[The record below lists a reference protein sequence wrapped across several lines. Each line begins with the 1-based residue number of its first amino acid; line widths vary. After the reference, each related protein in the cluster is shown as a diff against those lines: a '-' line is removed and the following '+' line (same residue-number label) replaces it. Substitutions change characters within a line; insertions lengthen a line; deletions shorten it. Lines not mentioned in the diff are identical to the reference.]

1 MATFD
6 QEPGGS
12 AVAVPETDA
21 VPDPEAPNGPTI
33 VVRNV
38 SKWFGDVVSVNDVS
52 LSVRPGLTG
61 LLGPNGAGKTT
72 LLRLIC
78 GLARP
83 SDGEVRVLGQPVRN
97 NPDLYKRLGV
107 MSEHQATYDFMTGRQ
122 FVELN
127 AQLQRV
133 TDVKTAVDRAIER
146 VDMKAAEGRKLGG
159 YSRGM
164 RQRMRLAAVMVHDPE
179 ILLLDEPLS
188 GTDPRQRIE
197 FQNLV
202 VEMAREGRTI
212 MISSHILEEVEAVAD
227 RILLL
232 VGGKL
237 AAAGDYRV
245 IRQKLSERP
254 YIVRVGATDVRA
266 LAARLMQES
275 SVESISMDGE
285 GFIQVLS
292 RNVRELQMALPRAAG
307 EIGVRLNRVDPLD
320 DSLES
325 VFAYLA
331 DR

>member
-6 QEPGGS
+6 QEPGGG

-21 VPDPEAPNGPTI
+21 VADPEGLNGPTI
-33 VVRNV
+33 VVRNL

-52 LSVRPGLTG
+52 LTVRPGLTG

-78 GLARP
+78 GLAKP

-146 VDMKAAEGRKLGG
+146 VDMKDAEGRKLGG

-164 RQRMRLAAVMVHDPE
+164 RQRIRRASVMVHDPE

-202 VEMAREGRTI
+202 VELAREGRTI
-212 MISSHILEEVEAVAD
+212 LISSHILEEVEAVAD

-254 YIVRVGATDVRA
+254 YIVRVGASDVRA

-275 SVESISMDGE
+275 SVESISMDGD

>member
-1 MATFD
+1 MTE
-6 QEPGGS
+6 QHS
-12 AVAVPETDA
+12 AVLRVSIH
-21 VPDPEAPNGPTI
+21 PTI
-33 VVRNV
+33 VVEGV

-52 LSVRPGLTG
+52 LEVRPGLTG

-72 LLRLIC
+72 LLRMIC

-83 SDGEVRVLGQPVRN
+83 SSGEIRVLGQPVRN
-97 NPDLYKRLGV
+97 NPELYRRLGV
-107 MSEHQATYDFMTGRQ
+107 MPEHQSTYDFMTGRQ

-127 AQLQRV
+127 ARLQGLP
-133 TDVKTAVDRAIER
+133 DLKEAVDRAIER
-146 VDMKAAEGRKLGG
+146 VGMADAEDRRLGG

-197 FQNLV
+197 FQELMV
-202 VEMAREGRTI
+202 SLASEGRTNL
-212 MISSHILEEVEAVAD
+212 ISSHIREEVEAVAD

-237 AAAGDYRV
+237 AASGDYRV

-254 YIVRVGATDVRA
+254 YVVRVGASDVRA
-266 LAARLMQES
+266 LAAGLISEP

-285 GFIQVLS
+285 GYIQVRSL
-292 RNVRELQMALPRAAG
+292 NVTELQIAIPRAAQALG
-307 EIGVRLNRVDPLD
+307 IRLTRIDPLD

-325 VFAYLA
+325 VFSYLA
-331 DR
+331 GR

>member
-1 MATFD
+1 MTE
-6 QEPGGS
+6 QQS
-12 AVAVPETDA
+12 AVLPVSIH
-21 VPDPEAPNGPTI
+21 PTI
-33 VVRNV
+33 VVEGV

-52 LSVRPGLTG
+52 LEVRPGLTG

-72 LLRLIC
+72 LLRMIC

-83 SDGEVRVLGQPVRN
+83 SSGEIRVLGQPVRN
-97 NPDLYKRLGV
+97 NPELYRSLGV
-107 MSEHQATYDFMTGRQ
+107 MPEHQSTYDFMTGRE

-127 AQLQRV
+127 ARLQGLP
-133 TDVKTAVDRAIER
+133 DLKEAVDRAIER
-146 VDMKAAEGRKLGG
+146 VGMADAENRRLGG

-197 FQNLV
+197 FQELMV
-202 VEMAREGRTI
+202 SLASEGRTI
-212 MISSHILEEVEAVAD
+212 LISSHILEEVEAVAD

-237 AAAGDYRV
+237 AASGDYRV

-254 YIVRVGATDVRA
+254 YVVRVGASDVRA
-266 LAARLMQES
+266 LAAGLISEP

-285 GFIQVLS
+285 GYIQVRSL
-292 RNVRELQMALPRAAG
+292 NVTELQIAIPRVAQALG
-307 EIGVRLNRVDPLD
+307 IRLTRIDPLD

-325 VFAYLA
+325 VFSYLA
-331 DR
+331 GG

>member
-1 MATFD
+1 MTSQDIKPAKEEATA
-6 QEPGGS
+6 P
-12 AVAVPETDA
+12 AVRSSVE
-21 VPDPEAPNGPTI
+21 PTI
-33 VVRNV
+33 TVRNV

-52 LSVRPGLTG
+52 LEVRPGLTG

-72 LLRLIC
+72 LLRMIC

-83 SDGEVRVLGQPVRN
+83 SGGEIRVLGQSVRN
-97 NPDLYKRLGV
+97 NPELYRRIGV
-107 MSEHQATYDFMTGRQ
+107 MPEHQSTYDFMTGRR

-127 AQLQRV
+127 AQLQGV
-133 TDVKTAVDRAIER
+133 QDVRTAVDRVIEQ
-146 VDMKAAEGRKLGG
+146 VGMKFAEDRRIGG

-164 RQRMRLAAVMVHDPE
+164 KQRMRLAAVMVHDPE

-197 FQNLV
+197 FQELV
-202 VEMAREGRTI
+202 VRLASEGRTI
-212 MISSHILEEVEAVAD
+212 LISSHILEEIEAVAD

-232 VGGKL
+232 VYGKL
-237 AAAGDYRV
+237 AASGDYHV

-254 YIVRVGATDVRA
+254 YVVRIGASDVRA
-266 LAARLMQES
+266 LAAGLISEP

-285 GFIQVLS
+285 GYIQVLS
-292 RNVRELQMALPRAAG
+292 RSVRELQAAIPRTAQALG
-307 EIGVRLNRVDPLD
+307 IRLTRIDPLD

-325 VFAYLA
+325 VFTYLA

>member
-1 MATFD
+1 MTTSDSQPAT
-6 QEPGGS
+6 S
-12 AVAVPETDA
+12 AAG
-21 VPDPEAPNGPTI
+21 NGAEPTI
-33 VVRNV
+33 SVRNV

-52 LSVRPGLTG
+52 LEVRPGLTG

-72 LLRLIC
+72 LLRMIC
-78 GLARP
+78 GLTRP
-83 SDGEVRVLGQPVRN
+83 SGGEIKVLGQNVRN
-97 NPDLYKRLGV
+97 NSQLYRRIGV
-107 MSEHQATYDFMTGRQ
+107 MPEHQSTYDFMTGRQ

-127 AQLQRV
+127 ARLQGV
-133 TDVKTAVDRAIER
+133 KDVGDATSAAIEQ
-146 VDMKAAEGRKLGG
+146 VDMMSAADRRIGA

-164 RQRMRLAAVMVHDPE
+164 KQRMRLAAVMVHNPE

-197 FQNLV
+197 FQELV
-202 VEMAREGRTI
+202 SRLASEGRTI

-232 VGGKL
+232 VYGKL
-237 AAAGDYRV
+237 AASGDYHV

-254 YIVRVGATDVRA
+254 YVVRVGASDVRA
-266 LAARLMQES
+266 LAAGLISEP

-285 GFIQVLS
+285 GHIQVLS
-292 RNVRELQMALPRAAG
+292 RSVRELQLAIPLKAQELG
-307 EIGVRLNRVDPLD
+307 IRLTRVDPLD

-325 VFAYLA
+325 VFTYLA

>member
-1 MATFD
+1 MTEQHDTA
-6 QEPGGS
+6 
-12 AVAVPETDA
+12 
-21 VPDPEAPNGPTI
+21 APVSNLPTI
-33 VVRNV
+33 TVNGV

-52 LSVRPGLTG
+52 LEVRPGLTG

-72 LLRLIC
+72 LLRMIC

-83 SDGEVRVLGQPVRN
+83 SSGEIRVLGQPVRN
-97 NPDLYKRLGV
+97 NPELYRRIGV
-107 MSEHQATYDFMTGRQ
+107 MPEHQSTYDFMTGRQ

-127 AQLQRV
+127 ARLQGV
-133 TDVKTAVDRAIER
+133 PELKDAVDRAIER
-146 VDMKAAEGRKLGG
+146 VNMADAENRRLGG

-197 FQNLV
+197 FQELMV
-202 VEMAREGRTI
+202 TLASEGRTI

-237 AAAGDYRV
+237 AASGDYRV
-245 IRQKLSERP
+245 IRQKMSERP
-254 YIVRVGATDVRA
+254 YIVRVGASDVRA
-266 LAARLMQES
+266 LAAGLISEPC
-275 SVESISMDGE
+275 VESISMDGE
-285 GFIQVLS
+285 GYIQVLS
-292 RNVRELQMALPRAAG
+292 RNVRELQIAIPRTAQSLG
-307 EIGVRLNRVDPLD
+307 IRLTRIDPLD

-325 VFAYLA
+325 VFSYLA
-331 DR
+331 GR

>member
-1 MATFD
+1 M
-6 QEPGGS
+6 
-12 AVAVPETDA
+12 
-21 VPDPEAPNGPTI
+21 NGAANAGVEPTI
-33 VVRNV
+33 TVDSV

-52 LSVRPGLTG
+52 LEVRPGLTG

-72 LLRLIC
+72 LLRMIC
-78 GLARP
+78 GLTRP
-83 SDGEVRVLGQPVRN
+83 SGGEIRVLGEPVRN
-97 NPDLYKRLGV
+97 NSELYRRIGV
-107 MSEHQATYDFMTGRQ
+107 MPEHQSTYDFMTGRK

-127 AQLQRV
+127 ARLQGVPDIR
-133 TDVKTAVDRAIER
+133 DAANRAIEQ
-146 VDMKAAEGRKLGG
+146 VDMMAAADRRIGA

-164 RQRMRLAAVMVHDPE
+164 KQRMRLASIMVHDPE

-197 FQNLV
+197 FQELV
-202 VEMAREGRTI
+202 SRLASEGRTI

-232 VGGKL
+232 VYGKL
-237 AAAGDYRV
+237 AASGDYHV

-254 YIVRVGATDVRA
+254 YVVRVGASDIRT
-266 LAARLMQES
+266 LAAGLISEP

-285 GFIQVLS
+285 GHIQVLS
-292 RNVRELQMALPRAAG
+292 RSVRELQLAIPKKAQELG
-307 EIGVRLNRVDPLD
+307 IRLTRVDPLD

-325 VFAYLA
+325 VFTYLA